1 MLLKFCQCQSN
12 AILYYGSRNKRGF
25 YSTVFYGLY
34 NYPYG
39 RRQRPCPVV
48 VSGAKPDGVT
58 LASHRAGATEQ
69 RLIRRL
75 LRDYD
80 VDARGVR
87 KLNST
92 VTVEIQLLLLRI
104 QGLVSNV
111 NLFSSNPT

>member
-1 MLLKFCQCQSN
+1 M
-12 AILYYGSRNKRGF
+12 
-25 YSTVFYGLY
+25 
-34 NYPYG
+34 
-39 RRQRPCPVV
+39 VV
-48 VSGAKPDGVT
+48 IVSGGKPDGVT

-92 VTVEIQLLLLRI
+92 VTVTIQLLLLRI
-104 QGLVSNV
+104 QGLVSNGRQSRLIISHLISSRLIY
-111 NLFSSNPT
+111 NLT